1 MPSDSN
7 VEIELQ
13 QVEMEATNQFVIF
26 PNSLSGKG

>member
-13 QVEMEATNQFVIF
+13 QVETGGYKPVCDFSQQ
-26 PNSLSGKG
+26 PKR